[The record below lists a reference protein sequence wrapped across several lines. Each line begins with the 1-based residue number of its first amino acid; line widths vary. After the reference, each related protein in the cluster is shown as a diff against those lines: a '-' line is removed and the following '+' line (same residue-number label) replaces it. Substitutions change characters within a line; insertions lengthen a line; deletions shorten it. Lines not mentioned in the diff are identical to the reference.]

1 MSPPATLVAST
12 GKASEVV
19 ELVDD
24 FAGVW
29 TIVLIGVSRAS
40 GTGRSK
46 DSIVAEAVKE
56 DGSPAPGDVLPI
68 GGFCT

>member
-1 MSPPATLVAST
+1 MVAST

-24 FAGVW
+24 SAGVR
-29 TIVLIGVSRAS
+29 TIVVIGVSRAS

-68 GGFCT
+68 DRSCT